1 MPMSKHSIP
10 FSAVVLFAALAIP
23 SKALAISQESHFPS
37 GQLSHLKT
45 SSPLSETASNVRTLE
60 IQRSTLQSEAT
71 FEVVGSTVSQQSMS
85 LMLAQAPDEALM
97 LMAKAAQSSDSEE
110 TSKVEGTGAYSS
122 EEKSGYLETETTL
135 AQSSYQKS
143 ASSDS
148 SKYLPWW
155 RWVTLMP
162 FAFIFIG
169 SFFENKEI
177 TQYDS
182 DEHR

>member
-23 SKALAISQESHFPS
+23 SKSLAVSQESYFPS
-37 GQLSHLKT
+37 GQLSHLQT

-60 IQRSTLQSEAT
+60 IQSSAFPKEAT
-71 FEVVGSTVSQQSMS
+71 FEVVSNAATQQNMS
-85 LMLAQAPDEALM
+85 LRLTQVSNAASMLVAEAD
-97 LMAKAAQSSDSEE
+97 SSSSSEE
-110 TSKVEGTGAYSS
+110 ASKAEGIGSYSS
-122 EEKSGYLETETTL
+122 EEESEYPDGETTL

-169 SFFENKEI
+169 SFFENKEV